1 MTIREEKQELN
12 IFKKSEMNPFQ
23 KNELVNPVDFDN
35 KLNLEK
41 ELIEQEEGEK

>member
-1 MTIREEKQELN
+1 MTRKEDKQELN
-12 IFKKSEMNPFQ
+12 LFKKSEMNPFK
-23 KNELVNPVDFDN
+23 KNELVNPVDYEN